1 MATWKADVFVNSN
14 VGRISTEVQAS
25 TFQGA
30 KEQIYAKH
38 GDVQQIVN
46 LRQVSRN
53 SSSSSGDSSSGSVGG
68 TVALI
73 GLIGAVWLAMS
84 FTPWILM
91 GLGGAA
97 GTWIGEKV
105 TRQSLEE
112 YNERGDDSGHSKAAI
127 VLALAL
133 VLGGLGFVKGTEFQK
148 EWNTPDTPAQVQPA
162 SK

>member
-53 SSSSSGDSSSGSVGG
+53 SSSTSGDSNSSSVGG

-73 GLIGAVWLAMS
+73 GLIAAGWAFMS
-84 FTPWILM
+84 FTPWVLM
-91 GLGGAA
+91 GLGGAF
-97 GTWIGEKV
+97 GTWVGEKV

-133 VLGGLGFVKGTEFQK
+133 VLGGLGFVKGDQIKKGFDA
-148 EWNTPDTPAQVQPA
+148 PDSPAEVKSTQN
-162 SK
+162 

>member
-1 MATWKADVFVNSN
+1 MATWRADVFVNSN

-53 SSSSSGDSSSGSVGG
+53 SSSTSGDSSSGSVGG
-68 TVALI
+68 TVAVI
-73 GLIGAVWLAMS
+73 GLIAAGWAFMS

-91 GLGGAA
+91 GLGGAF
-97 GTWIGEKV
+97 GLWVGEMV
-105 TRQSLEE
+105 TGQSVEE
-112 YNERGDDSGHSKAAI
+112 YTSRDDDKGHTKAAI
-127 VLALAL
+127 VLALSL
-133 VLGGLGFVKGTEFQK
+133 ILGGIGFVKGDEIKKGFDAPSVP
-148 EWNTPDTPAQVQPA
+148 EQVKSA
-162 SK
+162 K